1 MYIIFYPFFPLHKL
15 PLSITCIVSQIIQ
28 SVTQPKPHPELEPT
42 NIGTKLLKSCFV
54 GK

>member
-1 MYIIFYPFFPLHKL
+1 MYIIFYPFFPLRKL
-15 PLSITCIVSQIIQ
+15 PLSITCTVSQIIQ

-42 NIGTKLLKSCFV
+42 NIGTKFKKLFF